1 MKKIAHFIAHS
12 GVASIVASL
21 LLLCAYWGASCGFD
35 LSGEALADV
44 ADEVG
49 WMRWLT
55 PLGCFLMAYLAVK
68 PTVEFSLATTRMPL
82 VGTLFLMGC
91 CIAPLSV
98 CEPTHLALLALLSA
112 ACYLML
118 GTYRNRLAMG
128 DYFVA
133 FVLVG
138 LATFVVPRLLWA
150 APLFV
155 LCCYPLHSLHFR
167 TFAAALLGL
176 LTPYW
181 VAFCLLYLTD
191 NMPMIP
197 AFADAL
203 SLAPPRYAVASEPVA
218 DVIIRYLPL
227 VWVLL
232 ILLPGSISILSDS
245 TLKLRSHSCYNYF
258 MLLACV
264 LLVVVALVP
273 SLYAPLLP
281 LLLLLVAYIGIPL
294 FGDQMSR
301 AGSIYLLVLT
311 LLWAALLT
319 LPLWMPFIPF

>member
-12 GVASIVASL
+12 GVANIVASL
-21 LLLCAYWGASCGFD
+21 LLLCTYLGASCGFD
-35 LSGEALADV
+35 LSGAALADV
-44 ADEVG
+44 GDGVG
-49 WMRWLT
+49 WAHWLT
-55 PLGCFLMAYLAVK
+55 PFGCLLMAYLAVK
-68 PTVEFSLATTRMPL
+68 PTVEFSLSTTRMPL

-91 CIAPLSV
+91 SIAPLPV
-98 CEPTHLALLALLSA
+98 CEPTNLALLALLAA

-128 DYFVA
+128 DYFAA

-155 LCCYPLHSLHFR
+155 LCCYPLHSLHLR

-181 VAFCLLYLTD
+181 VAFCQLYLTD
-191 NMPMIP
+191 NMPMIS
-197 AFADAL
+197 AFADKLAL
-203 SLAPPRYAVASEPVA
+203 TMPQYAVATEPVA
-218 DVIIRYLPL
+218 DVIIRYVPL

-232 ILLPGSISILSDS
+232 LLLPGSISILSDS

-264 LLVVVALVP
+264 LLVVVALMP
-273 SLYAPLLP
+273 SLYAPLLS

-294 FGDQMSR
+294 FGDEVSR
-301 AGSIYLLVLT
+301 AGNIYLLVLT
-311 LLWAALLT
+311 LLWAAMLT